1 MRTVTAITASAIIL
15 GGAHVLTFGVPVPLQ
30 GVLGSEDAR
39 VTGPAGAGDTGARQR
54 GGATTVI
61 AQPLTLKPYEDVIR
75 AVGSARAL
83 HLANVTT
90 ESAGEVVA
98 TYLGANRLVEAG
110 DVLLALDPRTQQLA
124 LDLAQANLK
133 QAQQTVDRYEQLR
146 ANGNLTLTEVA
157 LSEAQIALE
166 QAKIEVEIAQVAL
179 EDRTVRAPISG
190 RLGLSEVEV
199 GDILS
204 SNEEI
209 VSIDDLSALLI
220 EFELPERAIGLLQ
233 KDTTILASTPSFTG
247 KVFEGEIESFDSRLD
262 SVTRSI
268 TVRAQ
273 IDNSDGLLWSGMTF
287 SVRLIHESEPLPA
300 LPATAITWSRAGSNI
315 WIEEDGKAKAVP
327 VVILHR
333 RNETVWVD
341 TDLEPGTMV
350 ITEGAQK
357 LREGGAVRIL
367 GAVVEG
373 ALSRSDTKNK
383 AEVPS

>member
-15 GGAHVLTFGVPVPLQ
+15 GGAYVLTFGVPAPLQ
-30 GVLGSEDAR
+30 GVLGSEEAR
-39 VTGPAGAGDTGARQR
+39 VTGPAGAGGAGPRQR

-61 AQPLTLKPYEDVIR
+61 AQPLALQPYEDVIR

-83 HLANVTT
+83 HRANVTT

-98 TYLGANRLVEAG
+98 TYLGANRLVKAG
-110 DVLLALDPRTQQLA
+110 DVLLELDPRAQQLA
-124 LDLAQANLK
+124 LDLARANLK

-209 VSIDDLSALLI
+209 VSIDDLSALLVQ
-220 EFELPERAIGLLQ
+220 FELPERAIGLLQ

-247 KVFEGEIESFDSRLD
+247 KVFEAEIESFDSRLD

-268 TVRAQ
+268 TVRAL

-300 LPATAITWSRAGSNI
+300 LTWSRAGSNI

-333 RNETVWVD
+333 RNETVWID

-357 LREGGAVRIL
+357 LREGGAVEIL

-373 ALSRSDTKNK
+373 ALSRSDAENK